1 MEPIS
6 LFNVRYDPR
15 KPSELAF
22 DSSEDAKLPS
32 CLRVDSNLAQ
42 ISFKNR
48 DQRIAEW
55 PRGQGTNTLDFTII
69 DRNGNYYELQRKV
82 GEKNLLRFSTLP
94 VDFSLSLDR
103 QRINTPIMNRVLDNS
118 HNFEFETI
126 QQRLTESRIKG
137 GVISR
142 TPKAVDPEPAT
153 AKIGPGDYN
162 IEEAISKLRGKSCAL
177 KFSTI
182 PRNFEFCQPCVTQ
195 PAPPN
200 RHTYRRRFKSASPKT
215 EVEENNEDDNKPAIE
230 PTEFIIPPSKSLA
243 LNIKFSTVDRWNH
256 PIYKQEAYVKTSG
269 IKLSHEFD
277 KVLDKRLKFNMK
289 NGCPRG
295 DLLGVSTT
303 TANVDIDVDCGPKS
317 TVAKIV
323 QLSPIKYAASFKSKA
338 EVGMKYDVPASGT
351 LIGPGHFHLPTAVNI
366 KSPDKPTPSF
376 LHTRH
381 IDFTSKLN
389 PDPAGDYLKKPNP
402 LLTGKFSE
410 VGQAGGKNIHLM
422 NVAKKKISKIY
433 PRFAKKKYG

>member
-22 DSSEDAKLPS
+22 DSSEDAKLPT
-32 CLRVDSNLAQ
+32 CLQVESNLAQ

-69 DRNGNYYELQRKV
+69 DRNGKFYELQRKV
-82 GEKNLLRFSTLP
+82 GEKNLLRFSKLP
-94 VDFSLSLDR
+94 EDFSLSPRL
-103 QRINTPIMNRVLDNS
+103 RINTPIMNRVLDNS
-118 HNFEFETI
+118 HNCEFETV
-126 QQRLTESRIKG
+126 QQRLIENKIKG
-137 GVISR
+137 GMISR

-153 AKIGPGDYN
+153 AKIGPGEYD
-162 IEEAISKLRGKSCAL
+162 IETAISKLKGKAGAL

-182 PRNFEFCQPCVTQ
+182 PRNFDFCQPCVVTQ
-195 PAPPN
+195 PAPN
-200 RHTYRRRFKSASPKT
+200 GRRRFKKSASPKVVDEEEHET
-215 EVEENNEDDNKPAIE
+215 EDIE
-230 PTEFIIPPSKSLA
+230 PTPQPTEFIIPPTKSLA
-243 LNIKFSTVDRWNH
+243 LNIKFSQVDRWNH

-269 IKLSHEFD
+269 IKLSHEYD
-277 KVLDKRLKFNMK
+277 KILDKRLKFEMK
-289 NGCPRG
+289 NGIPRG
-295 DLLGVSTT
+295 GVLEGVSTT
-303 TANVDIDVDCGPKS
+303 TSNVDIDVDCGPKS
-317 TVAKIV
+317 TIAKII

-338 EVGMKYDVPASGT
+338 EVGMKYEIPASGT

-366 KSPDKPTPSF
+366 KSPHKPTPSF
-376 LHTRH
+376 LHHRH
-381 IDFTSKLN
+381 IDFTSELA
-389 PDPAGDYLKKPNP
+389 PDPTGDYLKKPN
-402 LLTGKFSE
+402 LIRTGKFSV
-410 VGQAGGKNIHLM
+410 VGQTGGKNIHLM